1 MTVDASSP
9 IRAERDG
16 ETYYFCCES
25 CRQKFLGQAAEP
37 PSGMASG
44 MYVCPMCPEVRQD
57 HPGDCP
63 ICGMPLE
70 PEFVAAG
77 QPQDAGE
84 LRDMSLRFWLGAAM
98 ALPVLILAMGHPA
111 PSHLSRAS
119 SGWAQFFLSIPVVF
133 WAGWPLLK
141 RAGRS
146 LITWR
151 LNMFTL
157 IGLGVMAAFGF
168 STALLLFPDGFPEAV
183 RGQFYFES
191 ATVITVLVLLGQ
203 MLELRARSQTGEAI
217 RKLLSL
223 TPDTACRIDSAGE
236 HQAPVAQ
243 VRVGDLLRVRPGERI
258 PVDGVVTEG
267 GSHIDESMLTGEAA
281 PVGKAAGD
289 PVTAG
294 TVNGAGSFVMR
305 AEHVGG
311 ATVLARMI
319 EMVARAQRSRAP
331 IQGLADRVAG
341 IFVPAV
347 VAVAALAFA
356 VWMSV
361 GPEPRLAFA
370 LVSAISVLVIACPCA
385 LGLATPMSVMVG
397 VGRGA
402 QCGVLIKDAAALEA
416 LESVDTV
423 VVDKTGTLTEGKPE
437 VTALVPAEGIAE
449 AELLAAAA
457 SVEQG
462 SEHPLAAAILRA
474 ANQRRIAL
482 APVTDFHATAG
493 GGVQGRVGEGI
504 IRAGTAA
511 FLNLEPQQTAALQGQ
526 TTVFVIREGNF
537 LGGIGVSDPIKPTT
551 PEAVQALQALGLRV
565 VMLTGDNPATA
576 QRVAA
581 ALGIDDFAAAMR
593 PEQKHARVVELQ
605 KQGRKIAVAGDGIND
620 APALAQAEV
629 GIAMSTGTDVAME
642 SAGITLLH
650 GDLRGIVRALALSR
664 ATMRNIRQN
673 LFFAFVYNLLGVPLA
688 AGALYPAFG
697 LLLSPMIAGAAM
709 SLSSVSV
716 ITNALRLRRWRGK

>member
-1 MTVDASSP
+1 M
-9 IRAERDG
+9 
-16 ETYYFCCES
+16 
-25 CRQKFLGQAAEP
+25 
-37 PSGMASG
+37 
-44 MYVCPMCPEVRQD
+44 
-57 HPGDCP
+57 
-63 ICGMPLE
+63 
-70 PEFVAAG
+70 
-77 QPQDAGE
+77 
-84 LRDMSLRFWLGAAM
+84 
-98 ALPVLILAMGHPA
+98 
-111 PSHLSRAS
+111 
-119 SGWAQFFLSIPVVF
+119 
-133 WAGWPLLK
+133 
-141 RAGRS
+141 
-146 LITWR
+146 
-151 LNMFTL
+151 
-157 IGLGVMAAFGF
+157 
-168 STALLLFPDGFPEAV
+168 
-183 RGQFYFES
+183 
-191 ATVITVLVLLGQ
+191 
-203 MLELRARSQTGEAI
+203 
-217 RKLLSL
+217 
-223 TPDTACRIDSAGE
+223 
-236 HQAPVAQ
+236 
-243 VRVGDLLRVRPGERI
+243 
-258 PVDGVVTEG
+258 
-267 GSHIDESMLTGEAA
+267 
-281 PVGKAAGD
+281 
-289 PVTAG
+289 
-294 TVNGAGSFVMR
+294 
-305 AEHVGG
+305 
-311 ATVLARMI
+311 
-319 EMVARAQRSRAP
+319 
-331 IQGLADRVAG
+331 
-341 IFVPAV
+341 
-347 VAVAALAFA
+347 
-356 VWMSV
+356 
-361 GPEPRLAFA
+361 
-370 LVSAISVLVIACPCA
+370 
-385 LGLATPMSVMVG
+385 
-397 VGRGA
+397 
-402 QCGVLIKDAAALEA
+402 LIKDAAALEA